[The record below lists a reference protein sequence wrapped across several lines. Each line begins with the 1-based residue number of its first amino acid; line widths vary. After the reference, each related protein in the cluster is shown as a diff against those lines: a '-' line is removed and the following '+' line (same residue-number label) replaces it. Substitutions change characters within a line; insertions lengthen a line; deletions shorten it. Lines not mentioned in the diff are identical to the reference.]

1 MFENVVY
8 ISQLRPDFDVIDLEN
23 ELQLD
28 ANPDEVIVDYAIH
41 NNNAVFLAFVDSRFV
56 EKVIHQWR
64 GKMFLGSVVRA
75 SRLSVELMKVLNHL
89 KPNFGQKVAHLAVA
103 QGAEAPHS
111 GAFSWQPAKSQN
123 KPLTGLSDILEAFD
137 SLTMEQELQLKA
149 TLQLKPVS
157 SPLVAATQPKS
168 SSPYHATSGLKQ
180 GVHADQQLAY
190 SPKTWAPVQPQE
202 TSFQF
207 GSSNVNSI
215 RVSTFSGGSKDC
227 SFEQFRYD
235 VQSLIKQGCSEALIL
250 TAIRRSIKDQA
261 QEILLHM
268 GEEATVADIL
278 ARYEMMFG
286 DVDPPHVLLA
296 QFYAAEQNVNESMT
310 AWYARLED
318 LASRII
324 RKDASIITPNNYDVI
339 VNTQFWTKMSN
350 EQMKNALRHKFDVMA
365 TQSQFV
371 VEARKIES
379 EFAAR
384 SAKIQQATAEPVSWL
399 KQSLDSIKDRLSALE
414 SKSSSQ
420 STPSSETRNTPRP
433 KNSRFRGNRQGKP
446 SNIRCWGC
454 NQIGHVKRDCPLNS
468 NQSEGRSGPTR

>member
-8 ISQLRPDFDVIDLEN
+8 ISQLRPDFDVIDLET

-28 ANPDEVIVDYAIH
+28 ANPDEVILDYAIH
-41 NNNAVFLAFVDSRFV
+41 NNNAVFLTFVYSLPD
-56 EKVIHQWR
+56 KVIHQCH
-64 GKMFLGSVVRA
+64 GKMFLGSVVQA
-75 SRLSVELMKVLNHL
+75 SRVSVESMKVLNHL
-89 KPNFGQKVAHLAVA
+89 KQNFGQKVAHSGLA
-103 QGAEAPHS
+103 QGTEAPPS
-111 GAFSWQPAKSQN
+111 GAFSWHPAKGQT
-123 KPLTGLSDILEAFD
+123 KPLAGISDILKAFD
-137 SLTMEQELQLKA
+137 SLTMEQQLQLKA

-157 SPLVAATQPKS
+157 SPVVVATQPKS
-168 SSPYHATSGLKQ
+168 SSPYHATSSLKQ
-180 GVHADQQLAY
+180 GVHAGQQLAY

-202 TSFQF
+202 PSFQF
-207 GSSNVNSI
+207 GSSDVNSI
-215 RVSTFSGGSKDC
+215 RVSTFSDGPKDC

-235 VQSLIKQGCSEALIL
+235 IQSFIKQGCSEPLIL
-250 TAIRRSIKDQA
+250 TAIRRSIKDQT

-268 GEEATVADIL
+268 GEEATVVDIL
-278 ARYEMMFG
+278 ACHEMMFG
-286 DVDPPHVLLA
+286 DIDPPHVLLA

-310 AWYARLED
+310 VWYARLEHF
-318 LASRII
+318 ASRII

-350 EQMKNALRHKFDVMA
+350 EQMKNVLRHKFDAMA

-384 SAKIQQATAEPVSWL
+384 TAKIQQATAEPTSWL

-420 STPSSETRNTPRP
+420 STPSAETRNTPRA
-433 KNSRFRGNRQGKP
+433 KNSRFRGKRQGKP

-454 NQIGHVKRDCPLNS
+454 NQFGHVKRDCPLNS
-468 NQSEGRSGPTR
+468 NQSEGRSGPTW

>member
-1 MFENVVY
+1 MVY

-41 NNNAVFLAFVDSRFV
+41 NNNTVFLAFVDFV
-56 EKVIHQWR
+56 FVDKVIHQCH
-64 GKMFLGSVVRA
+64 GKMFLGSVVQA
-75 SRLSVELMKVLNHL
+75 SRLSVELMKVLTHL
-89 KPNFGQKVAHLAVA
+89 KPNFGQKVVHSAVT
-103 QGAEAPHS
+103 QGTEAPPS
-111 GAFSWQPAKSQN
+111 GAFCWQPAKSHN
-123 KPLTGLSDILEAFD
+123 KPLAGLSDIFKAFD
-137 SLTMEQELQLKA
+137 SLTMEQQLQLKA

-168 SSPYHATSGLKQ
+168 SSLYHATSNLKQ
-180 GVHADQQLAY
+180 GVHAGRQLAY
-190 SPKTWAPVQPQE
+190 SPKAWAPVQPQE
-202 TSFQF
+202 PSFQF
-207 GSSNVNSI
+207 GSSNVNSM
-215 RVSTFSGGSKDC
+215 
-227 SFEQFRYD
+227 YD
-235 VQSLIKQGCSEALIL
+235 VHSLIKQGCSEALIL
-250 TAIRRSIKDQA
+250 TAIQRSIKDQA
-261 QEILLHM
+261 QELLLHM

-296 QFYAAEQNVNESMT
+296 QFNAAEQNVNESMT

-324 RKDASIITPNNYDVI
+324 RKDASIITSNNYDVI

-384 SAKIQQATAEPVSWL
+384 SPKIQQATAEPTSWL

-414 SKSSSQ
+414 SKSSIQ
-420 STPSSETRNTPRP
+420 STPSVETRNTPRP

-468 NQSEGRSGPTR
+468 NQSEGRSGPTW